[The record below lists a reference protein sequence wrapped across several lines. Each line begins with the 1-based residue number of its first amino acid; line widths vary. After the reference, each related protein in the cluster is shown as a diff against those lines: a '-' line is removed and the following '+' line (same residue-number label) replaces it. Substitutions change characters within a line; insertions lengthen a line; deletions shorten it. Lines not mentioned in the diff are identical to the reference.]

1 MELKIRMGVIGMG
14 GIAEGHI
21 RGILQSND
29 AELVAICDVDP
40 YTLQQKG
47 EQHSIAKRFTDYREL
62 LKCSEIDAVSICTPN
77 HMHYPIAREAIMNK
91 KPFALEKP
99 VSLNEQEAQELK
111 RLADE
116 HGVTNM
122 VCFSYRFKGAARY
135 AKWLIDQGH
144 LGDIYHVYGQYL
156 FYTSIVGNKPLLW
169 RFRKELAGSGALG
182 DLGSHML
189 DLTRFLV
196 GDFQSVCSHTG
207 TNISARKMLDSE
219 EMGEV
224 TVDDYCHFLAKLDN
238 GVSANYSITRCA
250 FGRFNYQ
257 RFEIYGSKGGL
268 VYHLDESDT
277 LEVCLGDVYGQ
288 SRMYQKMSIPPHFQ
302 ANQMQAFFD
311 LINGKGDG
319 LAATLEDG
327 VMNQRLLDTI
337 LHSAEEHKW
346 MDLKGELG

>member
-1 MELKIRMGVIGMG
+1 MTIRMGVIGMG
-14 GIAEGHI
+14 GIAESHI

-40 YTLQQKG
+40 INLQHKG
-47 EQHSIAKRFTDYREL
+47 ERYPEAKQFSNYREL
-62 LKCSEIDAVSICTPN
+62 LQCSDVDAVSICTPN
-77 HMHYPIAREAIMNK
+77 HLHYPIAKEAIMHQ

-99 VSLNEQEAQELK
+99 VSLNEQEARELQS
-111 RLADE
+111 LASE
-116 HGVTNM
+116 HNVINM

-135 AKWLIDQGH
+135 AKWLIEKGH
-144 LGDIYHVYGQYL
+144 LGEIYHVYGQYL
-156 FYTSIVGNKPLLW
+156 FYTSIVGDKPLLW
-169 RFRKELAGSGALG
+169 RFRKEMAGSGALG

-196 GDFQSVCSHTG
+196 GDFQSVCGLTG
-207 TNISARKMLDSE
+207 TNITTRKKVDSE
-219 EMGEV
+219 ELGEV
-224 TVDDYCHFLAKLDN
+224 TVDDYCHFLAKLDS
-238 GVSANYSITRCA
+238 GISANYSITRCA

-268 VYHLDESDT
+268 VYHLDEADT

-288 SRMYQKMSIPPHFQ
+288 SRIYHKMPIPPQFQ

-319 LAATLEDG
+319 LTATLEDG
-327 VMNQRLLDTI
+327 VLNQHLLDTI
-337 LHSAEEHKW
+337 LSSAEDQKW
-346 MDLKGELG
+346 MDL